1 MIKGY
6 EPCCCKRTGSL
17 VQELLELL
25 RGKVVTSAASG
36 GTPSAVAM
44 TTTNCNFFCDVV
56 DNTDND
62 TDEECVFE
70 AKVPERAE

>member
-36 GTPSAVAM
+36 GAASAVVMA
-44 TTTNCNFFCDVV
+44 TTNCNFFCDVV

-62 TDEECVFE
+62 TDEEYVFE

>member
-1 MIKGY
+1 VIKGY

-25 RGKVVTSAASG
+25 RGKVV
-36 GTPSAVAM
+36 TPSAVAM